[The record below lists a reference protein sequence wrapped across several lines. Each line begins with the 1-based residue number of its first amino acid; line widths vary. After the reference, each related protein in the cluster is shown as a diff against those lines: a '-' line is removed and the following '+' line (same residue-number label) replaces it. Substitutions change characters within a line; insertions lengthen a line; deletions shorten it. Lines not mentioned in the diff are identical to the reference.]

1 MRKTDPH
8 TKPVTMLRWHY
19 SFSRTWWLLETLRA
33 NLCPLVVVVFPSLAF
48 ASPIFTRFPTAQE
61 RRCRALAKL
70 LTVLVVSANRRRR
83 CLRAFHAHP
92 SFPRIFPIRFVKETE
107 RNDRNCKLHEFCN
120 LKIIFPEVRSS
131 SLQIRRSNILFDR
144 VTLKIFQKFNPG
156 NLNFLSD
163 TRFFEIASRRNFH
176 LVRTFLSIQNSTMNE
191 THMIDRSCQLFANFC
206 TTIFHNSCSPQ
217 LWEESLYLGPRCE
230 RVMNGIQLGRG

>member
-1 MRKTDPH
+1 MSCAGQIVDGTRRVGEPP
-8 TKPVTMLRWHY
+8 TKMLACI
-19 SFSRTWWLLETLRA
+19 SRTPKFSEDFS
-33 NLCPLVVVVFPSLAF
+33 NQVC
-48 ASPIFTRFPTAQE
+48 E
-61 RRCRALAKL
+61 RNIL
-70 LTVLVVSANRRRR
+70 
-83 CLRAFHAHP
+83 
-92 SFPRIFPIRFVKETE
+92 ETE